1 MSTMTELRTR
11 IARLFSDSLHRD
23 VPSPDTDLF
32 ESGLLDSL
40 SFVDLLVSLEREFD
54 TTIGLDDLE
63 VDNFRTIDRMAVFLV
78 DRMDQAM
85 PVRIVNISGR
95 R

>member
-1 MSTMTELRTR
+1 MSNATELRAR
-11 IARLFSDSLHRD
+11 IAQLFSDTVHRD
-23 VPSPDTDLF
+23 VPSPDMDLF

-40 SFVDLLVSLEREFD
+40 SFVDLLVSLEREFG

-63 VDNFRTIDRMAVFLV
+63 VDNFRSIDRIASFLG
-78 DRMDQAM
+78 DRIDPM
-85 PVRIVNISGR
+85 PLRVVNAGGR

>member
-1 MSTMTELRTR
+1 MNDVTTLSTR
-11 IARLFSDSLHRD
+11 IARLFSETLHRE

-32 ESGLLDSL
+32 ECGLLDSL
-40 SFVDLLVSLEREFD
+40 SFVDLLVGLEREFG

-63 VDNFRTIDRMAVFLV
+63 VDNFRSVSRIAAFLADRVGPTNHLRV
-78 DRMDQAM
+78 
-85 PVRIVNISGR
+85 VNFTAR

>member
-1 MSTMTELRTR
+1 MSTVPELRTR

-40 SFVDLLVSLEREFD
+40 SFVDLLVSLEGEFG

-63 VDNFRTIDRMAVFLV
+63 VDNFRSIDRMAAFLS
-78 DRMDQAM
+78 DRIDPAM
-85 PVRIVNISGR
+85 HLRVVSLSGR

>member
-1 MSTMTELRTR
+1 MSNATDLDTR
-11 IARLFSDSLHRD
+11 IAQLFSDTLHRD

-40 SFVDLLVSLEREFD
+40 SFVDLLVSLEVEFG
-54 TTIGLDDLE
+54 TTIRLDDLE
-63 VDNFRTIDRMAVFLV
+63 VDNFRSIDRIATFLRSRLDDTRQLRV
-78 DRMDQAM
+78 
-85 PVRIVNISGR
+85 VNISGR

>member
-1 MSTMTELRTR
+1 MSNATELDTR
-11 IARLFSDSLHRD
+11 IAQLFSDTLHRD

-40 SFVDLLVSLEREFD
+40 SFVDLLVSLEQEFG

-63 VDNFRTIDRMAVFLV
+63 VDNFRSIGRISTFLRGRIDEPARL
-78 DRMDQAM
+78 RL
-85 PVRIVNISGR
+85 VNIGGR

>member
-1 MSTMTELRTR
+1 MSNATELDTR
-11 IARLFSDSLHRD
+11 IAQLFSETLHRD

-40 SFVDLLVSLEREFD
+40 SFVDLLVSLEHEFG

-63 VDNFRTIDRMAVFLV
+63 VDNFRSIDRIARFLRSRLDDTMRLRV
-78 DRMDQAM
+78 
-85 PVRIVNISGR
+85 VNISGR